1 MGGVKRV
8 IGAHYDVF
16 AHENCETEDLAT
28 AILEFNNGA
37 IGTVYTT
44 TTFPKEAGTVSM
56 INIHGDKGA
65 VGLGPDVWAFIDGE
79 PDISLPDHPV
89 NVVDDAVR
97 AIREGRM
104 PAVSGQ
110 EGRRSVE
117 LNMAIYESART
128 GRSVSL

>member
-1 MGGVKRV
+1 
-8 IGAHYDVF
+8 
-16 AHENCETEDLAT
+16 
-28 AILEFNNGA
+28 
-37 IGTVYTT
+37 
-44 TTFPKEAGTVSM
+44 EAETVSM
-56 INIHGDKGA
+56 SNIHADKGA
-65 VGLGPDVWAFIDGE
+65 VGLGPDVWTFADCE